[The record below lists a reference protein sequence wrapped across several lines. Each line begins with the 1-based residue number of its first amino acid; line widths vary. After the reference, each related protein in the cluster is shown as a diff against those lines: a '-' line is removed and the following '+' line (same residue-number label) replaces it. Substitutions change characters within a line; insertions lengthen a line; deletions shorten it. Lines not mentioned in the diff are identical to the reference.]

1 MSDVKT
7 IHMTRKTNST
17 LSHME
22 TSMTDTS
29 YPVYSHRQ
37 DGMRRPGWF
46 ARAESF
52 LDERGKGAWIAA
64 MVIGFVFFWPVGL
77 AILAYMIWSK
87 RMFSKSCNG
96 RAMSHG
102 RHTYHAA
109 RAAMRPSGNTA
120 FDAYKT
126 DTLRRLEEEQAN
138 FEAFLERLREAK
150 DKSEFDDFMNER
162 AASKSKTDDS
172 APEPDVA

>member
-1 MSDVKT
+1 
-7 IHMTRKTNST
+7 
-17 LSHME
+17 
-22 TSMTDTS
+22 MTDTS
-29 YPVYSHRQ
+29 YPVYNQRH

-46 ARAESF
+46 ARAETW

-64 MVIGFVFFWPVGL
+64 MVLGFVFVWPVGL

-87 RMFSKSCNG
+87 RMFSKSCKS
-96 RAMSHG
+96 RSMTRG
-102 RHTYHAA
+102 RHADFHAA

-126 DTLRRLEEEQAN
+126 DTLRRLEDEQAN

-150 DKSEFDDFMNER
+150 DKTEFDDFMNER
-162 AASKSKTDDS
+162 ARNKTDDS
-172 APEPDVA
+172 APEPDAA